1 MIIIKDKI
9 AIDKMRE
16 GGKRLS
22 SIFDTIEPLVKQGLT
37 SHELDA
43 EIEKQLVALDL
54 KSEAKGY
61 CGYKH
66 VSCISFNEEVVHGI
80 PSPQKVIKM
89 GDIIK
94 VDVCA
99 SWKGYCADMARY
111 FVIGTPSKKVQKFLQ
126 VAQESLD
133 LGIAEAREG
142 NRLFDISA
150 AVQKHV
156 ESHGYGIVRDFAGH
170 GIGKRMHEEPEI
182 PNYGKAGEG
191 PVLKAG
197 MTLAIEPMITL
208 GDYPVFVETDGW
220 TVKTRDKSL
229 AAHVEDTV
237 LITKDEPE
245 ILTRPSGARVG

>member
-1 MIIIKDKI
+1 MIIIKDKC

-16 GGKRLS
+16 AGKRLAS
-22 SIFDTIEPLVKQGLT
+22 VFENIAPLIKQGLT
-37 SHELDA
+37 SLDLDI
-43 EIEKQLVALDL
+43 EIERQLIQLEL
-54 KSEAKGY
+54 RSESKGY
-61 CGYKH
+61 CGYRH
-66 VSCISFNEEVVHGI
+66 VSCISFNEEVVHGV
-80 PSPQKVIKM
+80 PTSKQVIKM

-99 SWKGYCADMARY
+99 SWKGYCADMAR
-111 FVIGTPSKKVQKFLQ
+111 FFAIGTPSKKVQKFLQ

-150 AVQKHV
+150 TVQKHV

-182 PNYGKAGEG
+182 PNFGRAGEG
-191 PVLKAG
+191 PILKAG
-197 MTLAIEPMITL
+197 MTIAIEPMITL
-208 GDYPVFVETDGW
+208 GDYPVFIETDGW

-237 LITKDEPE
+237 LITKNEPE
-245 ILTRPSGARVG
+245 ILTRPSARVG